1 MIFHIVNQ
9 KDWEKISDEMFY
21 RPDSLIKEGFIH
33 CSTLEKIPQ
42 VLSNFFMG
50 QKDLILISINESKV
64 FSDIIWEDLYGH
76 DFEFPHIYG
85 ELNLDAVIKIT
96 LLKTDNDGRFI
107 IPQDI

>member
-9 KDWEKISDEMFY
+9 KDWEKISDENFY

-33 CSTLEKIPQ
+33 CSTLEKIPK